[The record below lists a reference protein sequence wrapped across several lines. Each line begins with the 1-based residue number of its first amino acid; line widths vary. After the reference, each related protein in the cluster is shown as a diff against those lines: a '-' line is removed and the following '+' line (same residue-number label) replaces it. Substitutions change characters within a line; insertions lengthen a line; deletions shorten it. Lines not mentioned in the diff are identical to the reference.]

1 MIKNIILCA
10 VMIGICNTNTAYSHP
25 SIMYAIK
32 NASQDC
38 VELLWQSKDKV
49 VVASLIAVAAYVA
62 VTNFI
67 KSNQYRNE
75 KLAIQDSIP
84 ELKQYISHMKRYAR
98 EVEDNLGPDIRV
110 SLRYDN
116 IYRCVMNH
124 DSDEYKNI
132 VRLYA
137 AERKS
142 AAIAAVSVMSFVG
155 LCCCLYHSIVHP
167 FR

>member
-1 MIKNIILCA
+1 MIKNII
-10 VMIGICNTNTAYSHP
+10 ICVALVGLLSNNTAQSNTA
-25 SIMYAIK
+25 ILQAIK
-32 NASQDC
+32 NISQDC
-38 VELLWQSKDKV
+38 AELLWYSKDKV
-49 VVASLIAVAAYVA
+49 VVTTLIAVAAYVA

-67 KSNQYRNE
+67 TAKKYRGE

-84 ELKQYISHMKRYAR
+84 ELKNYITHMKRYAR
-98 EVEDNLGPDIRV
+98 EIESSLGPDISV

-116 IYRCVMNH
+116 IYHSVMNH

-132 VRLYA
+132 TRLYA

-142 AAIAAVSVMSFVG
+142 ASIAALSLMSFVG
-155 LCCCLYHSIVHP
+155 LCCYLHQSITHP